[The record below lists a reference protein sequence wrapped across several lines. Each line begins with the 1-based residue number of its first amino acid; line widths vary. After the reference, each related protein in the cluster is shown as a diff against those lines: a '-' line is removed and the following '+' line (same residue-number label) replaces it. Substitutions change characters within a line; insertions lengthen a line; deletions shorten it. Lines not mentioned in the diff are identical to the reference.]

1 MVDWDLTKERLRA
14 YRRNLANTWALF
26 KESRI
31 GVVGIG
37 IMIVFVILAGL
48 APYLGL
54 RDPIY
59 WRAPS
64 EDVIALDTY
73 WQADTSSFLFGAGN
87 PIHSQVAMRVIP
99 RATDSRADR
108 LYAASGD
115 KLLGIDPVAGGS
127 RGWIASDQRAA
138 FTTSAEIT
146 TGPVAANFG
155 SKTNPNYIDFVVY
168 VGTSDGT
175 FYALNDSCSPGDPL
189 KRCGGATPVPGG
201 PDVMTRSVVGSV
213 TSIAVWSEPTD
224 DPAPPALPRRN
235 PGESVFVG
243 TSDGNLYAFA
253 ASNLSLLWER
263 TYGPGI
269 SIRMAS
275 APMNSP
281 TNPSYS
287 PALTEDG
294 QRLFLNAGDWQSV
307 YSGNGTLA
315 WTGFPVSTPWTSA
328 PVVALPSILADG
340 SFGELVYAASD
351 DGWLFARKTD
361 TAAPYAPWE
370 SSPAAQLHPTLPL
383 RTIPVM
389 QTVSQRD
396 PGPLSSPFLDSTTVY
411 VTSSSGILY
420 SIARDAVGTLS
431 AGTVKWRFADKVL
444 QELGFRFTAAPV
456 LAIAQRIIFGVGVD
470 PKGTP
475 DPADDTGII
484 YSLSEVGDMLWRKDF
499 NGTLAASPSIWTT
512 QVGSQLNIPNV
523 WLGTGKGWVYAISST
538 GKYLAPLPP
547 GTYPSG
553 NQYLWGT
560 DLQGRDIFSQ
570 FIWGSRIAL
579 IVGFS
584 VALLTVGIGLVVGLV
599 AGYLGRKTDIVL
611 MRFTDVILVLP
622 LLPLLI
628 ILAAVLGSSIWNIIL
643 VIALLS
649 WPGTA
654 RVIRSEVLSLKERP
668 YIQSARVTGAS
679 AVRIMFR
686 HLTPNVMPLVFLYMT
701 FAVSGAILL
710 EAALSF
716 IGLGDPNTPSWG
728 QMLSTVQQADLL
740 RAYWWLLP
748 PGLGITVLSLAFF
761 LTGRAFEQ
769 IINPRLRTR

>member
-14 YRRNLANTWALF
+14 YRRNLENTWALF

-37 IMIVFVILAGL
+37 IMVVFVILAAL

-73 WQADTSSFLFGAGN
+73 WQADTASFLFGAG
-87 PIHSQVAMRVIP
+87 IRSRP
-99 RATDSRADR
+99 RAAWRFAPRPPVRRADR
-108 LYAASGD
+108 LFVGSGD
-115 KLLGIDPVAGGS
+115 KLLGIAPVAGGS
-127 RGWIASDQRAA
+127 RGWFGADQKGA
-138 FTTSAEIT
+138 FTTFAPIT
-146 TGPVAANFG
+146 AGPVSANFG
-155 SKTNPNYIDFVVY
+155 SKTNPNYIDLVVY

-175 FYALNDSCSPGDPL
+175 LYAPNDSCSTEGPL
-189 KRCGGATPVPGG
+189 KRCGGASPPPGG
-201 PDVMTRSVVGSV
+201 ADVTTRSLDGSV

-224 DPAPPALPRRN
+224 DPAPPAVPARN

-243 TSDGNLYAFA
+243 TSNGTVYAFA
-253 ASNLSLLWER
+253 ASNLSLLWAR
-263 TYGPGI
+263 PYISGI
-269 SIRMAS
+269 PIRMAS
-275 APMNSP
+275 GPMNSA

-294 QRLFLNAGDWQSV
+294 RKIFLNAGDWQSLFTA
-307 YSGNGTLA
+307 NGTLA

-328 PVVALPSILADG
+328 PVVSLPSILADG

-351 DGWLFARKTD
+351 DGWLFARKVATG
-361 TAAPYAPWE
+361 ASYVPWE
-370 SSPAAQLHPTLPL
+370 TSPTARLHPTLAV

-389 QTVSQRD
+389 ETVSQQDR
-396 PGPLSSPFLDSTTVY
+396 GPLSSPFIDSTTVY
-411 VTSSSGILY
+411 VTSRTGILY
-420 SIARDAVGTLS
+420 SIARDAGGTLS
-431 AGTVKWRFADKVL
+431 AGTVKWRFVDKVL
-444 QELGFRFTAAPV
+444 QERGFQFTAPPV

-470 PKGTP
+470 SKGTP
-475 DPADDTGII
+475 DPSDDQGIL
-484 YSLSEVGDMLWRKDF
+484 YSLSEVGDLLWRKDF
-499 NGTLAASPSIWTT
+499 DGPLDASPSIWTT

-611 MRFTDVILVLP
+611 MRFTDVILVRP

-628 ILAAVLGSSIWNIIL
+628 ILDAVLGSSIWNIIL

-728 QMLSTVQQADLL
+728 QMLSNVQQADLL

>member
-14 YRRNLANTWALF
+14 YRRNLANTWSLF

-37 IMIVFVILAGL
+37 IMIVFVILAAL

-73 WQADTSSFLFGAGN
+73 WQADTSSFLFGAGS

-99 RATDSRADR
+99 RATDPRADR
-108 LYAASGD
+108 LYAASGN
-115 KLLGIDPVAGGS
+115 KLLALNPAAGGS
-127 RGWIASDQRAA
+127 KGWTAPDQTAS
-138 FTTSAEIT
+138 FTTAAPIT
-146 TGPVAANFG
+146 AGPVAVNFG
-155 SKTNPNYIDFVVY
+155 SKTHPSYLDFVVY
-168 VGTSDGT
+168 IGTSDGT
-175 FYALNDSCSPGDPL
+175 FYALNDSAVEFDGDTAL
-189 KRCGGATPVPGG
+189 PGG
-201 PDVMTRSVVGSV
+201 SNVMTRSVTGSV

-224 DPAPPALPRRN
+224 DPPFPATPARN

-243 TSDGNLYAFA
+243 TSAGYLYAFA
-253 ASNLSLLWER
+253 ASDLSPMWNR
-263 TYGPGI
+263 SFGAGVTV
-269 SIRMAS
+269 RMAS
-275 APMNSP
+275 APMNPP

-294 QRLFLNAGDWQSV
+294 QRLFVNAGDWQSF
-307 YSGNGTLA
+307 YSLNGTLA

-328 PVVALPSILADG
+328 PVVSLPSILADG
-340 SFGELVYAASD
+340 SFGELAYAASD
-351 DGWLFARKTD
+351 DGWLFARKVATG
-361 TAAPYAPWE
+361 ASYVPWE
-370 SSPAAQLHPTLPL
+370 TSPTARLHPTLGV

-389 QTVSQRD
+389 ETVSQQDR
-396 PGPLSSPFLDSTTVY
+396 GPLSSPFIDSTTVY
-411 VTSSSGILY
+411 VTSRTGILY

-431 AGTVKWRFADKVL
+431 AGTVKWRFVDKVL
-444 QELGFRFTAAPV
+444 QERGFQFTAPPV

-470 PKGTP
+470 SKGTP
-475 DPADDTGII
+475 DPSDDQGIV
-484 YSLSEVGDMLWRKDF
+484 YSLSEVGDLLWRKDF
-499 NGTLAASPSIWTT
+499 DGALDASPSIWTT

-654 RVIRSEVLSLKERP
+654 RVIRSAVLSLKERP

-679 AVRIMFR
+679 SVRIMFR

>member
-1 MVDWDLTKERLRA
+1 MVDWDRTKERLRA
-14 YRRNLANTWALF
+14 YRRNLTNTWSLF

-37 IMIVFVILAGL
+37 IMIVFVILAAL

-73 WQADTSSFLFGAGN
+73 WQADTSSFLFGAGS

-99 RATDSRADR
+99 RATDPRADR
-108 LYAASGD
+108 LYAASGN
-115 KLLGIDPVAGGS
+115 KLLALNPAAGGS
-127 RGWIASDQRAA
+127 KGWTAPDQTAS
-138 FTTSAEIT
+138 FTTAAPIT
-146 TGPVAANFG
+146 AGPVAVNFG
-155 SKTNPNYIDFVVY
+155 SKTHPSYLDFVVY
-168 VGTSDGT
+168 IGTSDGT
-175 FYALNDSCSPGDPL
+175 FYALNDSAVEFDGDTAL
-189 KRCGGATPVPGG
+189 PGG
-201 PDVMTRSVVGSV
+201 SNVMTRSVTGSV

-224 DPAPPALPRRN
+224 DPPFPATPARN

-243 TSDGNLYAFA
+243 TSAGYLYAFA
-253 ASNLSLLWER
+253 ASDLSPMWNWSFGAGV
-263 TYGPGI
+263 TV
-269 SIRMAS
+269 RMAS
-275 APMNSP
+275 APMNPP

-294 QRLFLNAGDWQSV
+294 QRLFVNAGDWQSF
-307 YSGNGTLA
+307 YSLNGTLA

-328 PVVALPSILADG
+328 P
-340 SFGELVYAASD
+340 
-351 DGWLFARKTD
+351 
-361 TAAPYAPWE
+361 
-370 SSPAAQLHPTLPL
+370 
-383 RTIPVM
+383 
-389 QTVSQRD
+389 
-396 PGPLSSPFLDSTTVY
+396 
-411 VTSSSGILY
+411 
-420 SIARDAVGTLS
+420 
-431 AGTVKWRFADKVL
+431 
-444 QELGFRFTAAPV
+444 PV

-470 PKGTP
+470 SKGTP
-475 DPADDTGII
+475 DPSDDQGIV
-484 YSLSEVGDMLWRKDF
+484 YSLSEVGDLLWRKDF
-499 NGTLAASPSIWTT
+499 DGALDASPSIWTT

-622 LLPLLI
+622 TLPLLI

-643 VIALLS
+643 VIALLA
-649 WPGTA
+649 WPSTA

-679 AVRIMFR
+679 SVRIMFR

-728 QMLSTVQQADLL
+728 QMLSTVQTVDLL

>member
-1 MVDWDLTKERLRA
+1 MVDWDLAKERLRA

-37 IMIVFVILAGL
+37 IMIVFVILAAL

-73 WQADTSSFLFGAGN
+73 WQADTSSFLFRAGD
-87 PIHSQVAMRVIP
+87 PIQSQVAIRVIP
-99 RATDSRADR
+99 RATDPRADR
-108 LYAASGD
+108 LYAASGN
-115 KLLGIDPVAGGS
+115 KLLAINPAAGGS
-127 RGWIASDQRAA
+127 KGWTGPDQTAA
-138 FTTSAEIT
+138 FTTPTEIT
-146 TGPVAANFG
+146 AGPVAVNFG
-155 SKTNPNYIDFVVY
+155 SKTNPAYLDLVVY
-168 VGTSDGT
+168 LGTSDGT
-175 FYALNDSCSPGDPL
+175 FYALNDSAVEFDGDTPL
-189 KRCGGATPVPGG
+189 PGG
-201 PDVMTRSVVGSV
+201 PDVTTRSVVGSV

-224 DPAPPALPRRN
+224 DPAPARHL
-235 PGESVFVG
+235 GESVFVG
-243 TSDGNLYAFA
+243 TSEGHLYAFA
-253 ASNLSLLWER
+253 ASNLSLIWEQSF
-263 TYGPGI
+263 GPGI
-269 SIRMAS
+269 PIRMAS
-275 APMNSP
+275 GPMNP
-281 TNPSYS
+281 PANPSYS

-294 QRLFLNAGDWQSV
+294 QQLFLNAGDWQSV
-307 YSGNGTLA
+307 YTRNGTLA

-328 PVVALPSILADG
+328 PVVGLPSILADG
-340 SFGELVYAASD
+340 SFGELAYAASD
-351 DGWLFARKTD
+351 DGWLFARKIATG
-361 TAAPYAPWE
+361 APYAPWE
-370 SSPAAQLHPTLPL
+370 TSAAAQLHPSGS

-389 QTVSQRD
+389 ETVSQRD
-396 PGPLSSPFLDSTTVY
+396 PGPLSSPFIDSTTVY
-411 VTSSSGILY
+411 VTSGSGILY
-420 SIARDAVGTLS
+420 SI
-431 AGTVKWRFADKVL
+431 
-444 QELGFRFTAAPV
+444 
-456 LAIAQRIIFGVGVD
+456 
-470 PKGTP
+470 
-475 DPADDTGII
+475 
-484 YSLSEVGDMLWRKDF
+484 
-499 NGTLAASPSIWTT
+499 
-512 QVGSQLNIPNV
+512 
-523 WLGTGKGWVYAISST
+523 

-679 AVRIMFR
+679 SVRIMFR

-748 PGLGITVLSLAFF
+748 PRLGITVLALAFF

>member
-14 YRRNLANTWALF
+14 YRRNLLNTWALF

-37 IMIVFVILAGL
+37 IMIVFVILAAL

-64 EDVIALDTY
+64 EDVIKLDTY
-73 WQADTSSFLFGAGN
+73 WQADTSTFLFGAGD

-99 RATDSRADR
+99 RATDPHADR
-108 LYAASGD
+108 LYVASGN
-115 KLLGIDPVAGGS
+115 KLLAMNPAAGGTK
-127 RGWIASDQRAA
+127 GWSGQDSTAA

-146 TGPVAANFG
+146 AGPVAVNFG
-155 SKTNPNYIDFVVY
+155 SKTNPSYLDLVVY

-175 FYALNDSCSPGDPL
+175 FYALNDSAVEFDGETPL
-189 KRCGGATPVPGG
+189 PGG
-201 PDVMTRSVVGSV
+201 PDVVTRSVVGSV

-224 DPAPPALPRRN
+224 DTAPGRHL
-235 PGESVFVG
+235 GESVFVG
-243 TSDGNLYAFA
+243 TSEGNLYAFA
-253 ASNLSLLWER
+253 ASNLSLIWER
-263 TYGPGI
+263 TFGPAI

-275 APMNSP
+275 APMNP
-281 TNPSYS
+281 PNNPSYS
-287 PALTEDG
+287 SALMEDG
-294 QRLFLNAGDWQSV
+294 KQLFLNAGDWHSV
-307 YSGNGTLA
+307 YTANGTLA

-328 PVVALPSILADG
+328 PVVGLPSILEDG
-340 SFGELVYAASD
+340 SFGELAYAASD
-351 DGWLFARKTD
+351 DGWLFARKTA
-361 TAAPYAPWE
+361 TGTPYGPWE
-370 SSPAAQLHPTLPL
+370 SSPAAQLHPSGS

-389 QTVSQRD
+389 ETASQRD
-396 PGPLSSPFLDSTTVY
+396 PGPLSSPFIDSTTVY

-431 AGTVKWRFADKVL
+431 AGTVKWRFADKVP
-444 QELGFRFTAAPV
+444 QERGFRFTAPPV
-456 LAIAQRIIFGVGVD
+456 LAVSQRIIFGVGVD
-470 PKGTP
+470 PKGTA
-475 DPADDTGII
+475 DPSDDQGTL
-484 YSLSEVGDMLWRKDF
+484 YSLSEVGDLLWRKDF
-499 NGTLAASPSIWTT
+499 DATLDAAPLIWTT
-512 QVGSQLNIPNV
+512 QVGSQSNIPNV
-523 WLGTGKGWVYAISST
+523 WLGTAKGWVYAISST

-584 VALLTVGIGLVVGLV
+584 VALLAVGIGLVVGLV

-654 RVIRSEVLSLKERP
+654 RVIRSAVLSLKERP

-679 AVRIMFR
+679 SVRIMFR

-728 QMLSTVQQADLL
+728 QMLSTVQTVDLL

>member
-37 IMIVFVILAGL
+37 IMIVFVILAAL

-64 EDVIALDTY
+64 EDVIKLDTY
-73 WQADTSSFLFGAGN
+73 WQADTSTFLFGAGD

-99 RATDSRADR
+99 RATDPHADR
-108 LYAASGD
+108 LYVASGN
-115 KLLGIDPVAGGS
+115 KLLAINPAAGGTK
-127 RGWIASDQRAA
+127 GWSGPDQTAA
-138 FTTSAEIT
+138 FTTSAQIT
-146 TGPVAANFG
+146 AGPVAVNFG
-155 SKTNPNYIDFVVY
+155 SKTNPSYLDFVVY

-175 FYALNDSCSPGDPL
+175 FYALNDSAVEFDGETPL
-189 KRCGGATPVPGG
+189 PGG
-201 PDVMTRSVVGSV
+201 PDVVTRSVGGSV

-224 DPAPPALPRRN
+224 DTAPGRHL
-235 PGESVFVG
+235 GESVFVG
-243 TSDGNLYAFA
+243 TSEGNLYAFA
-253 ASNLSLLWER
+253 ASNLSLMWER
-263 TYGPGI
+263 TFGPAI

-275 APMNSP
+275 APMNP
-281 TNPSYS
+281 PNNPSYS
-287 PALTEDG
+287 SALMEDG
-294 QRLFLNAGDWQSV
+294 KQLFLNAGDWHSV
-307 YSGNGTLA
+307 YTANGTLA

-328 PVVALPSILADG
+328 PVVGLPSILADG
-340 SFGELVYAASD
+340 GFGELAYAASD
-351 DGWLFARKTD
+351 DGWLFARKTA
-361 TAAPYAPWE
+361 TGTPYAPWE
-370 SSPAAQLHPTLPL
+370 SSPAAQLHPSGI

-389 QTVSQRD
+389 ETASQRD
-396 PGPLSSPFLDSTTVY
+396 PGPLSSPFIDSTTVY

-431 AGTVKWRFADKVL
+431 AGTAKWRFADKVP
-444 QELGFRFTAAPV
+444 QERGFRFTAPPV
-456 LAIAQRIIFGVGVD
+456 LAVSQRIIFGVGVD
-470 PKGTP
+470 PKGTA
-475 DPADDTGII
+475 DPSDDQGTL
-484 YSLSEVGDMLWRKDF
+484 YSLSEVGDLLWRKDF
-499 NGTLAASPSIWTT
+499 DATLDAAPSIWTT
-512 QVGSQLNIPNV
+512 QVGSQSNIPNV
-523 WLGTGKGWVYAISST
+523 WLGTAKGWVYAISAT
-538 GKYLAPLPP
+538 GQYLAPLPP

-584 VALLTVGIGLVVGLV
+584 AALLSVGIGLVVGLV

-622 LLPLLI
+622 TLPLLI

-643 VIALLS
+643 VIALLA
-649 WPGTA
+649 WPSTA
-654 RVIRSEVLSLKERP
+654 RVIRSEILSLKERP

-679 AVRIMFR
+679 SVRIMFR

-701 FAVSGAILL
+701 FAVSGAILF

>member
-14 YRRNLANTWALF
+14 YRRNLLNTWALF

-37 IMIVFVILAGL
+37 IMIVFLILAAL

-73 WQADTSSFLFGAGN
+73 WQADTSTFLFGAGS

-99 RATDSRADR
+99 RATDPRADR
-108 LYAASGD
+108 LYVASGN
-115 KLLGIDPVAGGS
+115 KLLAINPAAGGTK
-127 RGWIASDQRAA
+127 GWTAADQTAA
-138 FTTSAEIT
+138 FTTPTPIT
-146 TGPVAANFG
+146 AGPVSVNFG
-155 SKTNPNYIDFVVY
+155 SKTNPSYLDLVVY
-168 VGTSDGT
+168 IGTSDGT
-175 FYALNDSCSPGDPL
+175 FYALNDSAVEFDGDTAL
-189 KRCGGATPVPGG
+189 PGG
-201 PDVMTRSVVGSV
+201 PNVVTRPVTGSV
-213 TSIAVWSEPTD
+213 TSIAVWSEATD
-224 DPAPPALPRRN
+224 EPAPPATPARN
-235 PGESVFVG
+235 VGESVFVG

-253 ASNLSLLWER
+253 ASNLSLIWE
-263 TYGPGI
+263 YSFGPGI

-275 APMNSP
+275 GPLNSP

-287 PALTEDG
+287 PALTADG
-294 QRLFLNAGDWQSV
+294 LRLFVNAGDWYSV
-307 YSGNGTLA
+307 YTRNGTLA

-328 PVVALPSILADG
+328 PVVSLPSILADG

-351 DGWLFARKTD
+351 DGWLFARKV
-361 TAAPYAPWE
+361 ASGVAYAPWE
-370 SSPAAQLHPTLPL
+370 TSPAAQLHPTLGI

-389 QTVSQRD
+389 ETASQQDR
-396 PGPLSSPFLDSTTVY
+396 GPLSSPFIDSTTVY

-431 AGTVKWRFADKVL
+431 AGTVKWRFVDKIL
-444 QELGFRFTAAPV
+444 QERGFRFTAPPV

-470 PKGTP
+470 PKGTA
-475 DPADDTGII
+475 DPSDDSGIL
-484 YSLSEVGDMLWRKDF
+484 YSLSEVGGLLWRKDF
-499 NGTLAASPSIWTT
+499 DGPLDASPSIWTT

-523 WLGTGKGWVYAISST
+523 WIGTGKGWVYAISAT

-570 FIWGSRIAL
+570 FVWGSRIAL

-728 QMLSTVQQADLL
+728 QMLSNVQQADLL